1 MLRLSTFLLAIFL
14 IANFGAQ
21 ADDAQS
27 LLARQ
32 IERESETIAVFGD
45 DPSDKANY
53 YLFLNLRKYML
64 ISGCA
69 VTAEIEKNSH
79 KGERVYGLTFDL
91 ARTRLPDPN
100 DDNSQQWGVLDLGE
114 HGKQGVIWFDFLAPY
129 TPPPHGD
136 LPERWS
142 TAPVQRY
149 NFVMEE
155 MVDDEQPRRLLALL
169 NLYQDEYCTFSG

>member
-1 MLRLSTFLLAIFL
+1 MRLSTFLLAIFL
-14 IANFGAQ
+14 IASFGAK
-21 ADDAQS
+21 ACDAQS

-32 IERESETIAVFGD
+32 IERVSETIVVFGD
-45 DPSDKANY
+45 DQDGNFDFYPALS
-53 YLFLNLRKYML
+53 LRKYML

-69 VTAEIEKNSH
+69 VTAEIEENSP

-100 DDNSQQWGVLDLGE
+100 DNNSQQWGVLDLGE
-114 HGKQGVIWFDFLAPY
+114 HGRQAMIWFDFLAPY
-129 TPPPHGD
+129 TPTPHGD

-142 TAPVQRY
+142 IAPVERY

-169 NLYQDEYCTFSG
+169 KQYQDKYCTFSG